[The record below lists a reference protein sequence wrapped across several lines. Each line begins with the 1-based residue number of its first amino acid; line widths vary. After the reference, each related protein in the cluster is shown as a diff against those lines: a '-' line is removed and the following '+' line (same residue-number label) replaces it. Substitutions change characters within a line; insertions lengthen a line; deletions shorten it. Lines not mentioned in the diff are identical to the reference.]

1 MIHYVQL
8 IDAYAPCVVSSRA
21 WNNEANMGAYCGS
34 NANMF
39 ERKVSL
45 SISDEAFLLVVLVN
59 YAARWQSEYAN
70 DIKKV
75 RYKSN
80 VQCIEL
86 SAHWH
91 NPHHTYRYL
100 LQSIGSLTVD
110 DERSVPVCICGMT
123 MHCIV
128 TIVGNNSL

>member
-21 WNNEANMGAYCGS
+21 WNNDANMGAYCGP

-39 ERKVSL
+39 ERKVL
-45 SISDEAFLLVVLVN
+45 SISDEAFLLVVLIN

-75 RYKSN
+75 RDKSELYAHSHYANTPN
-80 VQCIEL
+80 VIC
-86 SAHWH
+86 
-91 NPHHTYRYL
+91 
-100 LQSIGSLTVD
+100 
-110 DERSVPVCICGMT
+110 RSHLGR
-123 MHCIV
+123 
-128 TIVGNNSL
+128 